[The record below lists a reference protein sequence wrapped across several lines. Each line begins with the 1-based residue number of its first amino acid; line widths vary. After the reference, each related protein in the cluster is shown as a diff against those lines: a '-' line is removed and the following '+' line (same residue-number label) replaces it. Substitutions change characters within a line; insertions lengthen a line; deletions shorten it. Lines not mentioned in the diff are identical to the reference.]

1 VARPAAT
8 DRNASK
14 IIGKGIQGRSRVY
27 MNETC
32 VFVAGAVWPHE
43 RKRGAD
49 REPER

>member
-14 IIGKGIQGRSRVY
+14 IIGKGIQGRSGVY

-32 VFVAGAVWPHE
+32 ALVAGAVWRHGW
-43 RKRGAD
+43 KRGAD